1 VQQLLTPFFKKKK
14 GHTYGMHT
22 NDGITKTYM
31 TKLAIPVI
39 DNISDMPMVVI
50 LYGFV
55 DVRFNYLGIVPAHG
69 VFPTICSCG
78 CHIFEEAFDF
88 FLPVKSSQ
96 L

>member
-1 VQQLLTPFFKKKK
+1 
-14 GHTYGMHT
+14 MHT

-55 DVRFNYLGIVPAHG
+55 DVRFNCI
-69 VFPTICSCG
+69 
-78 CHIFEEAFDF
+78 
-88 FLPVKSSQ
+88 
-96 L
+96 